1 MTFDFTAAGA
11 RALRV
16 LSLLLAAPAGWAQVA
31 ALSTPDRVVY
41 EATFYASFAPRTALD
56 MINQTPGFVLN
67 APEEDERRGFA
78 GAVGNVLIDGERLS
92 AKSQSLADVL
102 ERVPAT
108 EVVRIEILRGAEV
121 AGDASNA
128 AVLANVVRT
137 RTSGSGT
144 WEAGTEM
151 SNREVVA
158 PYGRFGWSGRSESV
172 DYSIGANLYTHDHES
187 PGVRTLTDGDDVP
200 VATRRNGLP
209 HEERTYALNGQAA
222 FPVGEGKLTL
232 TGQASSR
239 EYDEH
244 YTALTTTPA
253 GAQIDREDA
262 PHEETTRTGEI
273 GATWQRPIGA
283 WSFELVGLATRKKNF
298 SDSLYTHFDADD
310 ARDEHFD
317 QRLDRDSGETIVR
330 GTFMRPLESGQVE
343 WGAETAFNTLDG
355 TLSLTRDSGAGPVQV
370 PVPNANLRV
379 EEKRA
384 EAFLSHAW
392 RLDGN
397 WSLDSRVAAETS
409 RLSFTGD
416 TEQSVSLSF
425 LKPRVQLTRKFGKHQ
440 LQARVFRDVGQ
451 LDFNDFVSSAQ
462 LVDDIIAGGNP
473 DLRPQ
478 TQWNAEIE
486 ADLRFPND
494 TALRVRGYQH
504 FLRDVAD
511 IVPVGPPGAQFDAPG
526 NIGDGEILGLELSAR
541 ASLAPLIRGG
551 TLSVTGTWSD
561 SDVRDP
567 LTGENRAISDYFENT
582 LEMELRQ
589 DLNAARF
596 AWGLSFFASSV
607 ESDYRTSE
615 IDRFRE
621 LRRLDAFVETTA
633 LAGYKIKLMAYNIT
647 SDTEYRQRVFFTPD
661 RRGSPGLRETMH
673 FRPGTW
679 WLLTL
684 SSSF

>member
-1 MTFDFTAAGA
+1 MLF
-11 RALRV
+11 LW
-16 LSLLLAAPAGWAQVA
+16 AAPAVFAQVA
-31 ALSTPDRVVY
+31 PLTTPDRVVY
-41 EATFYASFAPRTALD
+41 EATFYASFSPRTALD

-67 APEEDERRGFA
+67 APEEDERRGFS

-92 AKSQSLADVL
+92 AKSQSLVDVL
-102 ERVPAT
+102 GRVPAT

-137 RTSGSGT
+137 RISGSGT

-151 SNREVVA
+151 SNRESVA
-158 PYGRFGWSGRSESV
+158 PYGRFGWSGRSESI
-172 DYSIGANLYTHDHES
+172 DYSIGANVYTHDHES
-187 PGVRTLTDGDDVP
+187 PGVRRLTDADDVH
-200 VATRRNGLP
+200 VANRRNGLP
-209 HEERTYALNGQAA
+209 HKEQTYALNGQAA
-222 FPVGEGKLTL
+222 FPAGDGKLTL

-244 YTALTTTPA
+244 FDSITTTPA
-253 GAQIDREDA
+253 GAQVDREDA
-262 PHEETTRTGEI
+262 LYGESTRTGEV

-283 WSFELVGLATRKKNF
+283 WSFELVGLATRKKN
-298 SDSLYTHFDADD
+298 SNDSLYTHFDADD
-310 ARDEHFD
+310 VQDEHFD
-317 QRLDRDSGETIVR
+317 QRVDRDSGETIVR
-330 GTFMRPLESGQVE
+330 GTFTRPLDNGQIE

-355 TLSLTRDSGAGPVQV
+355 TLSLTADSGEGPVSV
-370 PVPNANLRV
+370 PVPNANLSV

-384 EAFLSHAW
+384 EAFVSHAW
-392 RLDGN
+392 RLDSN

-416 TEQSVSLSF
+416 TDQSVSLTY

-440 LQARVFRDVGQ
+440 LQARVFREVGQ

-478 TQWNAEIE
+478 TQWNAELE

-494 TALRVRGYQH
+494 TALRVRAYQH

-511 IVPVGPPGAQFDAPG
+511 IVPVGPAGEQFDAPG
-526 NIGDGEILGLELSAR
+526 NIGDGEILGLEVSTRL
-541 ASLAPLIRGG
+541 PLGRLLRGG
-551 TLSVTGTWSD
+551 TLNISGTWSD

-567 LTGENRAISDYFENT
+567 LTGETRAISDYFENQ
-582 LEMELRQ
+582 LGIELRQ
-589 DLNAARF
+589 DLSAARF
-596 AWGLSFFASSV
+596 AWGVSFAASSV
-607 ESDYRTSE
+607 DSDYRTNE

-621 LRRLDAFVETTA
+621 LRRVDAFVETTA
-633 LAGYKIKLMAYNIT
+633 IAGYKLRLVAYNVT
-647 SDTEYRQRVFFTPD
+647 GDTEYRQRVFFTPD
-661 RRGSPGLRETMH
+661 RNGALELRETMH

-679 WLLTL
+679 ALLTL